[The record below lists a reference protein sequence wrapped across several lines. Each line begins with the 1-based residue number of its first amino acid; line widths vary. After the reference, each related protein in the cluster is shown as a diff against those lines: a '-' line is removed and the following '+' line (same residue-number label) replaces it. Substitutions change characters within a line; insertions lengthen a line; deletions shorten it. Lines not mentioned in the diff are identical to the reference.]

1 MRVSRARLIGG
12 GVDAFIA
19 NMPRALLAALVLILA
34 FGVIVRFNPPRTLC
48 DAQMEMFRESQKS
61 FLFGFESKKI
71 ARKPRAQEL
80 AEVCRFQAGPGGCF
94 AFLDGLRKLVADVS
108 AAGSQCEVEA
118 AGVAEVNLAV
128 WEGLDLMVRLA
139 WGDRGPRTYL
149 QRTGWLDSNDVLLF
163 CRLRR
168 VAVGLYGQPAY
179 DAFREK
185 TLSSLPESS
194 GMPREQILDRSL
206 FGASCSNFR

>member
-1 MRVSRARLIGG
+1 M
-12 GVDAFIA
+12 DAFIA
-19 NMPRALLAALVLILA
+19 NMPKALLAAIVLIVA
-34 FGVIVRFNPPRTLC
+34 FGAILRFNPPRTLC

-71 ARKPRAQEL
+71 AHKPRAQEL
-80 AEVCRFQAGPGGCF
+80 AELCRFQAGPGGCF

-108 AAGSQCEVEA
+108 AAGSQCEA
-118 AGVAEVNLAV
+118 AAADVAELRLVV
-128 WEGLDLMVRLA
+128 WEALDLLVRLA
-139 WGDRGPRTYL
+139 WGDRGPRNYS

-168 VAVGLYGQPAY
+168 VAIGLYGQPAF

-185 TLSSLPESS
+185 TLSSMPETS